1 MPATSCRVRDSRT
14 YDDLGCRSCRGR
26 AVRSGDP
33 MVIDGTTWEMVDI
46 VSARADSVVV
56 AIIALES
63 LVNQ

>member
-1 MPATSCRVRDSRT
+1 
-14 YDDLGCRSCRGR
+14 
-26 AVRSGDP
+26 